1 MSALPPILDWM
12 NHHGMK
18 IFTHGEFNLNIFGIR
33 MHPGKVNEFDD
44 LLGVAY
50 REMGS
55 WVVRYWPITTDPGLY
70 WLENPMN
77 VDGTAILV
85 PGQYRGAWTLGRHRG
100 RYDALVQ
107 RKPVKVYRDRDGDGF
122 INTDADSIQKGM
134 FGINIHRA
142 KQGASSSAVNKWS
155 AGCQVFARAADFDEF
170 MFLVGQS
177 APLYGS
183 TFTYTLLE
191 SFGGVIGSLHDS
203 P

>member
-1 MSALPPILDWM
+1 MSTLPPVLDWM
-12 NHHGMK
+12 DRQGLK
-18 IFTHGEFNLNIFGIR
+18 VFAQGEFNLNIFGIR
-33 MHPGKVNEFDD
+33 MNPGKVNEFDD

-50 REMGS
+50 REMGN

-70 WLENPMN
+70 WLENPIN

-85 PGQYRGAWTLGRHRG
+85 PGQYRGAWTLGKHRG

-107 RKPVKVYRDRDGDGF
+107 RKPVRVYRDRGRDGF
-122 INTDADSIQKGM
+122 IDTDTDSIQDGL

-142 KQGASSSAVNKWS
+142 SQGSSSSAVNRWS
-155 AGCQVFARAADFDEF
+155 AGCQVFARAGDFDEF
-170 MFLVGQS
+170 MSLVEQS

-191 SFGGVIGSLHDS
+191 SSAGVIQGLL
-203 P
+203 

>member
-1 MSALPPILDWM
+1 MDRQGL
-12 NHHGMK
+12 K
-18 IFTHGEFNLNIFGIR
+18 VFTNGEFNLNIFGIR

-50 REMGS
+50 REMGN

-85 PGQYRGAWTLGRHRG
+85 PGQYRGAWTLGKHRG
-100 RYDALVQ
+100 RYDALTQ
-107 RKPVKVYRDRDGDGF
+107 HKPVKVYRDRDRDGF
-122 INTDADSIQKGM
+122 IDTNPDSIQEGM

-142 KQGASSSAVNKWS
+142 KQGASSSAVNRWS

-170 MFLVGQS
+170 MLLVEQS
-177 APLYGS
+177 EPLWGK

-191 SFGGVIGSLHDS
+191 SFAGVLKSS
-203 P
+203 